1 MNINSLLG
9 KINLF
14 CKKATLLSDVATR
27 ILVSRMDQQS
37 FNLPAGREAAVGA
50 IDIINYTI
58 IAIKSELKYYQKF
71 LPSHSPENIMPLGQY
86 LNAAIIDKPSKE
98 NIDSIIMF
106 LKQTKELFSDYK
118 NWEPDYGGKNW
129 ERIASAILDVAI
141 KYKDYLNV
149 KRNSEEEY
157 KAIKN
162 LIVSMNAFDGVAHN
176 TGSIYTKLINIE
188 GKNINRT
195 RSSNMDVFKRLIRLR
210 DLSES
215 EYDIDVMKEI
225 IPELGIQLPFKDYIT
240 DIKNKPDYY
249 KDTFERREFI
259 INRTYHL
266 REASSRIS
274 DLYIYL
280 ENLIKKLNDFYDPK
294 THLMYV
300 HVLDKPDSVIKEL
313 NMFLYLTDNLHN
325 IELIAD
331 KLKDYNINI
340 DNILNLYKKFYA
352 ITKNVYEKLDALI
365 SYDKINDEEKF
376 TKLFSTYM
384 LAAKMIL
391 EQFKKIKNDF

>member
-1 MNINSLLG
+1 MIFKINVNSLFK
-9 KINLF
+9 KINIF
-14 CKKATLLSDVATR
+14 YKKATLLSDVATR

-50 IDIINYTI
+50 IDIIKYTI
-58 IAIKSELKYYQKF
+58 IAIESELKYYKKSKPN
-71 LPSHSPENIMPLGQY
+71 LNI
-86 LNAAIIDKPSKE
+86 ITDKPSKE
-98 NIDSIIMF
+98 NIDSIIIF
-106 LKQTKELFSDYK
+106 LKQAKELFSDSK
-118 NWEPDYGGKNW
+118 NWERDYGGKKW
-129 ERIASAILDVAI
+129 EQVTDAILDVTI

-149 KRNSEEEY
+149 KRDSEEEY

-162 LIVSMNAFDGVAHN
+162 LIVSMNIFDGVAHN
-176 TGSIYTKLINIE
+176 TGSIYNKLIKLE

-195 RSSNMDVFKRLIRLR
+195 NTSNIDIYKKLIRLR